1 MAKLDSLPDYR
12 NSETTKTIQATA
24 TMMTDTNLE
33 IEVKFY
39 IEAPEET
46 RSRIESLGA
55 EFAGKNFEQNI
66 RFEDADDSLIRKN
79 SLLRLR
85 RTDSRAELTYK
96 GEAPEENR
104 DFKVHRE
111 LEVAVSDFDTAAAIL
126 EALGYHNAQ
135 IYEKHRETYT
145 YGNTV
150 LCMDRMPF
158 GFFLEIEGQPDAIR
172 QTAQELGL
180 DWNQRILAN
189 YLAIFD
195 RLKSECALTFNDVT
209 FDHFAGVNLDF
220 GRFAHLF
227 AAGG

>member
-1 MAKLDSLPDYR
+1 M
-12 NSETTKTIQATA
+12 TA
-24 TMMTDTNLE
+24 TTVMTNTDLE

-39 IEAPEET
+39 LPDPGKT
-46 RSRIESLGA
+46 RSRIKALGA
-55 EFAGKNFEQNI
+55 EFTGKSFEQNI
-66 RFEDADDSLIRKN
+66 RFEDADASLIRKN
-79 SLLRLR
+79 ALLRLR
-85 RTDSRAELTYK
+85 KTDSRAELTYK

-111 LEVAVSDFDTAAAIL
+111 LEVLVSDFDTAAAIL

-135 IYEKHRETYT
+135 VYEKHRETYT

-150 LCMDRMPF
+150 LCVDRMPF

-180 DWNQRILAN
+180 DWHQRILAN
-189 YLAIFD
+189 YLAIFE

-220 GRFAHLF
+220 GRFVHLF
-227 AAGG
+227 APGG

>member
-1 MAKLDSLPDYR
+1 
-12 NSETTKTIQATA
+12 
-24 TMMTDTNLE
+24 MTNTDLE

-39 IEAPEET
+39 LAAPEES
-46 RSRIESLGA
+46 RRRIEDLGA
-55 EFAGKNFEQNI
+55 EFAGKRFEQNI
-66 RFEDADDSLIRKN
+66 RFEDADASLIRKN
-79 SLLRLR
+79 ALLRLR

-111 LEVAVSDFDTAAAIL
+111 LEVTVSDFDTAAAIF

-135 IYEKHRETYT
+135 VYEKHRETYI
-145 YGNTV
+145 YGNTI

-195 RLKSECALTFNDVT
+195 RLKSECALGFNDVT

-220 GRFAHLF
+220 GRFVQLF